1 MDDLLTTL
9 GKQLVTVGPVG
20 IVVLVGWYLWLK
32 WGRVL
37 PVTEDRAHEWHV
49 ENRDTLRDTN
59 ERTQRMCEMQD
70 EELKVLR
77 DIASQQARLADVL
90 QAFMLKTGMI
100 RPRERR
106 R

>member
-20 IVVLVGWYLWLK
+20 IFALVALYLWFK
-32 WGRVL
+32 WGRVV
-37 PVTEDRAHEWHV
+37 PVTENRAHEWHV

-59 ERTQRMCEMQD
+59 ERTQRMLELQD

-77 DIASQQARLADVL
+77 DIAAQQARLVDVL
-90 QAFMLKTGMI
+90 QSFMLKRGL
-100 RPRERR
+100 PRARR
-106 R
+106 RR